1 MKHAAVALDY
11 EQRIA
16 SLEADNRAMQAAILD
31 LLDLTRELRTGLDA
45 MHTPSLRL
53 LKEEARLAAM
63 RRYGQ
68 GHRGR
73 KACQVDENSAKIERQ
88 GGALASPTL
97 PNRDAVE
104 RGQANGC

>member
-1 MKHAAVALDY
+1 MKHARVAIDLAAY

-16 SLEADNRAMQAAILD
+16 SLEADNRAMGQAIMEMAALIETLVGMA
-31 LLDLTRELRTGLDA
+31 E
-45 MHTPSLRL
+45 P
-53 LKEEARLAAM
+53 EAKRK
-63 RRYGQ
+63 RRKAV
-68 GHRGR
+68 

-104 RGQANGC
+104 KGQANGC